1 MLAKL
6 IHILSL
12 MAFAAVNYNAE
23 PKWKSFAFFIDVWY
37 SQIWKM
43 AKRNGSR
50 NNINIH
56 SGFLSLANVR
66 LCCVQA
72 FECYMQRLGRL
83 NVVYAAILCLQLN
96 VDSGNEPFSPEWLC
110 HWRRWKL
117 KVAWPLFYLP
127 TPPHDL
133 LAKRWQWQQ
142 LSRFTLLMLERG
154 GWRRDSSAIKLGFL
168 FFHDHVFFEL
178 QSSPTITSYMH
189 ELRNVWE
196 FYFPF

>member
-83 NVVYAAILCLQLN
+83 NVVYAAILCLQTECWFRKWTIFTRVALPLKKMK
-96 VDSGNEPFSPEWLC
+96 VESCLASLLSPYPSPWPPCKKMTVAAVVTVHLADVRKGWLE
-110 HWRRWKL
+110 
-117 KVAWPLFYLP
+117 
-127 TPPHDL
+127 
-133 LAKRWQWQQ
+133 
-142 LSRFTLLMLERG
+142 ERL
-154 GWRRDSSAIKLGFL
+154 I
-168 FFHDHVFFEL
+168 
-178 QSSPTITSYMH
+178 SYQA
-189 ELRNVWE
+189 R
-196 FYFPF
+196 FPFFSWPCLFWATKQPYNH

>member
-83 NVVYAAILCLQLN
+83 NVVYAAILCLQTECWFRKWTIFTRVALPLKKMK
-96 VDSGNEPFSPEWLC
+96 VESCLASLLSPYPSPWPPCKKMTVAAVVTVHLADVRKGWLEERLISYQARFSFFS
-110 HWRRWKL
+110 
-117 KVAWPLFYLP
+117 WPCLFWATKQPYN
-127 TPPHDL
+127 H
-133 LAKRWQWQQ
+133 
-142 LSRFTLLMLERG
+142 
-154 GWRRDSSAIKLGFL
+154 
-168 FFHDHVFFEL
+168 
-178 QSSPTITSYMH
+178 
-189 ELRNVWE
+189 
-196 FYFPF
+196 